1 MKKIFLTIIAIS
13 SVFNVMNAKDNGT
26 FMTLLTNT
34 KQPIEVIVTGIDN
47 TGKNYTVMR
56 DNMEYSI
63 DSKYFKRSDDDRD
76 LIIDLLTNQKRYQD
90 YMLTGKRIAMK
101 STNKSKVELS
111 NAEDCLRQLEKLSN

>member
-1 MKKIFLTIIAIS
+1 MKKIFLTIITFS
-13 SVFNVMNAKDNGT
+13 SVFNVMDAKDNGT

-47 TGKNYTVMR
+47 TGSNYTVMR

-111 NAEDCLRQLEKLSN
+111 NAEDCLRKLEKLSN

>member
-1 MKKIFLTIIAIS
+1 MKKIFLTLITFS

-47 TGKNYTVMR
+47 TGTNYTVMR

-111 NAEDCLRQLEKLSN
+111 NAEDCLRKLEKLSN

>member
-1 MKKIFLTIIAIS
+1 MKKIFLTIIALG

>member
-1 MKKIFLTIIAIS
+1 MKKIFLTIITFS

-47 TGKNYTVMR
+47 TGTNYTVMR

-101 STNKSKVELS
+101 SVNKSKVELS
-111 NAEDCLRQLEKLSN
+111 NTEDCLRQLEKLSN

>member
-1 MKKIFLTIIAIS
+1 MKKIFLTIITFS
-13 SVFNVMNAKDNGT
+13 SVFNVMNANDNGT

-47 TGKNYTVMR
+47 TGTNYTVMR

-90 YMLTGKRIAMK
+90 YMFTGKRIAMK

>member
-1 MKKIFLTIIAIS
+1 MKKIFLTLITFS

-47 TGKNYTVMR
+47 TGSNYTVMR

-63 DSKYFKRSDDDRD
+63 DSKYFKRSDADRD
-76 LIIDLLTNQKRYQD
+76 LVIDLLTNQKRYQD

-101 STNKSKVELS
+101 SVNKTQAELS
-111 NAEDCLRQLEKLSN
+111 NAEDCLRQLEKMSN

>member
-1 MKKIFLTIIAIS
+1 MKKIFLTLITFS

-101 STNKSKVELS
+101 STNKSKAELS